1 MNPWIFDSSRV
12 KKELIE
18 RETAVIPDQDSWRIS
33 YLKKLLEE
41 RQMFIYSG
49 EVDVMNQVSDMI
61 DSVWIN

>member
-1 MNPWIFDSSRV
+1 MTPSRV

-49 EVDVMNQVSDMI
+49 EVDMMNKVSDLI
-61 DSVWIN
+61 DTDSVCIN